1 VLYLGI
7 LGTNVPVVYMSK
19 SDRLSHIIQVYLAG
33 ELDLDTAAAELTH
46 VYVERGWR
54 FVLVEAEC
62 QPQYRERMR
71 VLAARVHVDVVS
83 SSEIHQPSRRL

>member
-1 VLYLGI
+1 
-7 LGTNVPVVYMSK
+7 MSK

-33 ELDLDTAAAELTH
+33 ELELDTAAAEVTH
-46 VYVERGWR
+46 VYVERGWH

-71 VLAARVHVDVVS
+71 LLAARIHAEVLS
-83 SSEIHQPSRRL
+83 SSEAQQPSRRL